1 MIVPDD
7 SNGTIGGCIAG
18 GFELLETLVESDLDE
33 ALHDELFD
41 WLMVGFE
48 KGFLKGWDWH
58 FDLIDIAI
66 RMMKT
71 EPEIERIKMNLSSQA
86 D

>member
-1 MIVPDD
+1 MAEAVTEVMREVLDCSDD

-48 KGFLKGWDWH
+48 KGFD
-58 FDLIDIAI
+58 
-66 RMMKT
+66 
-71 EPEIERIKMNLSSQA
+71 
-86 D
+86 

>member
-1 MIVPDD
+1 MREVLDCSDD

-48 KGFLKGWDWH
+48 KGF
-58 FDLIDIAI
+58 
-66 RMMKT
+66 
-71 EPEIERIKMNLSSQA
+71 
-86 D
+86 